1 MDDPNADTEWNDILR
16 ARGII
21 PPKDEQS
28 KEAIED
34 LYVDALNARKKE
46 EESLENKTLDELDE
60 LEDELD
66 DDRIILE
73 YRKQRLQEM
82 QKLAEK
88 DKYGEVT
95 QISKPDFVKE
105 VTEASKECYVVV
117 HLFKDYIPACK
128 LMNQHLA
135 QLAKEF
141 KSTKFVKII
150 GDQCIPNYPDRNV
163 PTLLVYGEGDIKANI
178 VGAVAFGGM
187 NMTVSSIRAQL
198 ANVGAVPPEKKED
211 EGDKKKR
218 SIYSSAATAAL
229 SSDEEESDNDDR
241 GYY

>member
-21 PPKDEQS
+21 PPKEEES

-34 LYVDALNARKKE
+34 MYVEALNARKKE

-73 YRKQRLQEM
+73 YRKKRLEEM
-82 QKLAEK
+82 QKLTEQN
-88 DKYGEVT
+88 KYGEVT

-141 KSTKFVKII
+141 KATKFVKIVS
-150 GDQCIPNYPDRNV
+150 DQCIPNYPDRNV

-178 VGAVAFGGM
+178 VGAIAFGGM

-198 ANVGAVPPEKKED
+198 ANVGAVPPEKKEEED
-211 EGDKKKR
+211 HKKKK
-218 SIYSSAATAAL
+218 SIYRSAATAAL
-229 SSDEEESDNDDR
+229 SSDEDESDNDDR